1 MSRLV
6 PRRPLPK
13 IAYPPPRLT
22 RSPGPRLRIPNTR
35 GVFAHLRLLG
45 PALVLGLV
53 LGLGSCYSDKDL
65 PAWPWARGPSW
76 TVEQDPAGLGYHAGP
91 TGGPQRFYPSAYSNP
106 TVNAAGGP
114 AR

>member
-1 MSRLV
+1 MTNNTAH
-6 PRRPLPK
+6 RRH
-13 IAYPPPRLT
+13 AT
-22 RSPGPRLRIPNTR
+22 RA
-35 GVFAHLRLLG
+35 V
-45 PALVLGLV
+45 ALAIVLGL
-53 LGLGSCYSDKDL
+53 LEGCYSDQDL

-91 TGGPQRFYPSAYSNP
+91 AGGPQRFYPSAYSNP